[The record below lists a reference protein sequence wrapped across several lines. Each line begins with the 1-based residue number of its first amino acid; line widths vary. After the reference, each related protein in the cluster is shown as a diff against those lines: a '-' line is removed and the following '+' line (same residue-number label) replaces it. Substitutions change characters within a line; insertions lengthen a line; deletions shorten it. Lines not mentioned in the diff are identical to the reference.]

1 MPSLHAR
8 PAAASPNRTP
18 KPAADRSL
26 TGSPTGSPSA
36 QATPARPQPGRPAN
50 PQKHRVEV
58 GPSRIDGLGAFA
70 GEPIPARHKIGEIR
84 GEFIDLAEARRRA
97 REAERLTG
105 RIFMVAI
112 SDKRAIDASASD
124 DPLRHANHACEPNMV
139 LKVQQG
145 RVAFYAIRD
154 IAQGEELTARY
165 GPTHHAGRLRCA
177 CGSPRCVGWI

>member
-8 PAAASPNRTP
+8 PSRPADPASPAS
-18 KPAADRSL
+18 AADA
-26 TGSPTGSPSA
+26 TSA
-36 QATPARPQPGRPAN
+36 VRGQPAN
-50 PQKHRVEV
+50 PQKHLVRV

-70 GEPIPARHKIGEIR
+70 GEAIPARDKVGEIR
-84 GEFIDLAEARRRA
+84 GEFIALAEARRRA
-97 REAERLTG
+97 REAERTTG

-112 SDKRAIDASASD
+112 SDKRAVDASAST

-139 LKVQQG
+139 MKVQQG

-154 IAQGEELTARY
+154 IAEGEELTARY
-165 GPTHHAGRLRCA
+165 GATHHAGRLRCA

>member
-8 PAAASPNRTP
+8 PGRPAEPTSPP
-18 KPAADRSL
+18 
-26 TGSPTGSPSA
+26 
-36 QATPARPQPGRPAN
+36 ATPADAAIGQPAN
-50 PQKHRVEV
+50 PQKHLVHV

-70 GEPIPARHKIGEIR
+70 GEAIPARDKIGEIR

-97 REAERLTG
+97 REAERTTG

-112 SDKRAIDASASD
+112 SDKRAVDASASS

>member
-8 PAAASPNRTP
+8 PSRPAEPAASPT
-18 KPAADRSL
+18 
-26 TGSPTGSPSA
+26 
-36 QATPARPQPGRPAN
+36 TPADATAGPAN
-50 PQKHRVEV
+50 PQKHLVHV
-58 GPSRIDGLGAFA
+58 APSRIDGLGAFA
-70 GEPIPARHKIGEIR
+70 GEAIPARDKIGEIR
-84 GEFIDLAEARRRA
+84 GEFIGLAEARRRA
-97 REAERLTG
+97 REAERTTG

-112 SDKRAIDASASD
+112 SDKRAVDASASS

>member
-8 PAAASPNRTP
+8 PASPSTAEPRAEPGTEPSASPRTDSTAGP
-18 KPAADRSL
+18 LAS
-26 TGSPTGSPSA
+26 
-36 QATPARPQPGRPAN
+36 PGRPAN
-50 PQKHRVEV
+50 PQKHLVHV

-70 GEPIPARHKIGEIR
+70 GEAIPARDKIGEIR

-97 REAERLTG
+97 REAERTTG

-112 SDKRAIDASASD
+112 SDKRAVDASASS

-145 RVAFYAIRD
+145 RVAFYAMRD
-154 IAQGEELTARY
+154 IAEGEELTARY

-177 CGSPRCVGWI
+177 CGASRCMGWI

>member
-8 PAAASPNRTP
+8 PGRPATP
-18 KPAADRSL
+18 VSTP
-26 TGSPTGSPSA
+26 
-36 QATPARPQPGRPAN
+36 ATPAAPAN
-50 PQKHRVEV
+50 AAAALHSPQAPAPTPRQPADPQKHRVNV

-70 GEPIPARHKIGEIR
+70 GEAIPARSKIGEIR
-84 GEFIDLAEARRRA
+84 GEFIELAEARRRA
-97 REAERLTG
+97 RQAERTTG

-112 SDKRAIDASASD
+112 SDKRAVDASASS

-154 IAQGEELTARY
+154 IAEGEELTARY

>member
-8 PAAASPNRTP
+8 PGR
-18 KPAADRSL
+18 PAEPPSQ
-26 TGSPTGSPSA
+26 PT
-36 QATPARPQPGRPAN
+36 TPADAATGQPAN
-50 PQKHRVEV
+50 PQKHLVHV

-70 GEPIPARHKIGEIR
+70 GEAIPARDKIGEIR

-97 REAERLTG
+97 REAERTTG

-112 SDKRAIDASASD
+112 SDKRAVDASASS

-177 CGSPRCVGWI
+177 CGSSRCVGWI

>member
-8 PAAASPNRTP
+8 PGR
-18 KPAADRSL
+18 PAAPVS
-26 TGSPTGSPSA
+26 TP
-36 QATPARPQPGRPAN
+36 ATPATPADVAAAPHSPQAPAPTPRQPAN
-50 PQKHRVEV
+50 PQKHRVNV

-70 GEPIPARHKIGEIR
+70 AEAIPARAKIGEIR
-84 GEFIDLAEARRRA
+84 GEFIELAEARRRA
-97 REAERLTG
+97 RQAERTTG

-112 SDKRAIDASASD
+112 SDKRAVDASASS

-154 IAQGEELTARY
+154 IAEGEELTARY